1 MIRVVA
7 HRRQHHKM
15 DSINAAGFDKYTPS
29 QDCSVE
35 ACTHNRKQTHYHC
48 LKCQYAVL
56 GLSQMSSHKYKHAQE

>member
-1 MIRVVA
+1 
-7 HRRQHHKM
+7 M

-48 LKCQYAVL
+48 VKCHYAVL